1 MPTPNHF
8 WKIIIQNDHPTS
20 KEKKKK
26 KKDLKSW
33 YRAVI
38 LLLPDSLS
46 LQYNDLDLLKKN
58 VFDKEWVDNDP
69 SPTV

>member
-20 KEKKKK
+20 KEKKK